1 MFRRINVFVYIIDT
15 AGIHGDM
22 ATKEVLK
29 LTILHF
35 ASSVGDKTIINY
47 LLDRKADVNRMSA
60 ENRYTPLHYA
70 TMKNFPDSIK
80 LLYQAGGN
88 VHVNAREEAATGGE
102 EPLLIT
108 AAKYNSRD
116 AAKFLLPII
125 AGVNPDYQDNDGLT
139 ALHYA
144 VEFANLQLTDILVSK
159 GAPVDCQDNWKQTLL
174 HRVFQTDNTYVLKKK
189 ITVVSF
195 HKN

>member
-1 MFRRINVFVYIIDT
+1 MYIINT
-15 AGIHGDM
+15 AGMHVDM
-22 ATKEVLK
+22 TLDAFK
-29 LTILHF
+29 LTLLHLV
-35 ASSVGDKTIINY
+35 SSVGDETIINY

-70 TMKNFPDSIK
+70 TMKNFLNGLK

-108 AAKYNSRD
+108 AVKYNSCD
-116 AAKFLLPII
+116 AAKFLLSII
-125 AGVNPDYQDNDGLT
+125 TGVNPDYQKNNGLN

-144 VEFANLQLTDILVSK
+144 VEFANLQVTDTLVSK
-159 GAPVDCQDNWKQTLL
+159 GAPADCQDNWKQTPLQCA
-174 HRVFQTDNTYVLKKK
+174 FQKDNTSVLQE
-189 ITVVSF
+189 ILRVYQS
-195 HKN
+195 